1 MKIGFLGAARQVTG
15 SCFHLITGGRQ
26 FLVDCGM
33 QQGEAAA
40 GDANRVPFPFNPAE
54 IECLFLT
61 HAHLDHT
68 GLVPKLVKDGFRGKI
83 ITTTAT
89 ADLIAIMLLDSA
101 HIQEKDAEWMT
112 KKAFRAGKEQVFAP
126 LYTAEDVKGSLRFL
140 KPVMYGETNDLGNG
154 MKYLFVDAGHILG
167 SGSFELWYPSN
178 GGQKKIVFSGM
189 WARRETLSLR
199 IPNTR

>member
-1 MKIGFLGAARQVTG
+1 MKIRFLGAARQVTG
-15 SCFHLITGGRQ
+15 SCFHLTVGERQ

-40 GDANRVPFPFNPAE
+40 GDANRVPFAFNPAE
-54 IECLFLT
+54 IESLFLT

-112 KKAFRAGKEQVFAP
+112 KKAFRAGKERVFEP
-126 LYTAEDVKGSLRFL
+126 LYTAEDVK
-140 KPVMYGETNDLGNG
+140 
-154 MKYLFVDAGHILG
+154 A
-167 SGSFELWYPSN
+167 
-178 GGQKKIVFSGM
+178 
-189 WARRETLSLR
+189 SLR
-199 IPNTR
+199 IFETCYV

>member
-1 MKIGFLGAARQVTG
+1 MKIRFLGAARQVTG

-101 HIQEKDAEWMT
+101 HIH
-112 KKAFRAGKEQVFAP
+112 RQVAI
-126 LYTAEDVKGSLRFL
+126 YAQRDG
-140 KPVMYGETNDLGNG
+140 
-154 MKYLFVDAGHILG
+154 FVGI
-167 SGSFELWYPSN
+167 
-178 GGQKKIVFSGM
+178 GGDIHF
-189 WARRETLSLR
+189 
-199 IPNTR
+199 